1 MSAGE
6 EEGGGYGDERNAAW
20 PRSVI
25 APILTRQETRLGRR
39 GRLGQTKSEWFVR
52 EWPPPSNSAPEL
64 LAPRLQSTGVP
75 KHDGPNAPSPKS
87 CSASPSP
94 LRSVASPEA
103 SPGACRRA
111 QRLHSS

>member
-1 MSAGE
+1 MGKGKGRRKEEERKMSAGE

-52 EWPPPSNSAPEL
+52 EWPPPSYSAPEL

-75 KHDGPNAPSPKS
+75 P
-87 CSASPSP
+87 
-94 LRSVASPEA
+94 
-103 SPGACRRA
+103 
-111 QRLHSS
+111 